1 MVGSSD
7 TAAGLLGL
15 EEQDST
21 MPEVKVDEMF
31 SLCKCVSHD
40 EATVLQ

>member
-1 MVGSSD
+1 MAGSSD

-21 MPEVKVDEMF
+21 VAEVKVDEVF
-31 SLCKCVSHD
+31 CLCKRVSRD